1 MLLSVSLGILLML
14 KDILLVL
21 VGGICAVFGSFIFKR
36 LGKIRCA
43 VENWQIKYLNESQN
57 SMGGFQQ
64 KEVKNIK
71 ECNVAEYSL
80 ELDLFNSTEIPK
92 ALRDIYIEFKGK
104 GFSISNKP
112 SDSKSR
118 TFKYGSTQIQPLKY
132 VNLEPKKMVHL
143 ILEGRL
149 KSEEAKVIYQGAS
162 VFLKA
167 LDHNGKTFKS
177 KLTKTNSLTST

>member
-1 MLLSVSLGILLML
+1 ML

-80 ELDLFNSTEIPK
+80 
-92 ALRDIYIEFKGK
+92 
-104 GFSISNKP
+104 
-112 SDSKSR
+112 
-118 TFKYGSTQIQPLKY
+118 
-132 VNLEPKKMVHL
+132 
-143 ILEGRL
+143 
-149 KSEEAKVIYQGAS
+149 
-162 VFLKA
+162 
-167 LDHNGKTFKS
+167 
-177 KLTKTNSLTST
+177 